1 MSIPAGILAIQI
13 LLPLASVICLQQFF
27 SYPIRTIY
35 YHGLF
40 LVFANLALAS
50 LAVGSAAL
58 LRPRSWGWYL
68 IFGIWG
74 IFFVALYFIHL
85 LSWIGSLYGGH
96 PFSFD
101 VALPYISDP
110 CSLKGFTNPALVWT
124 GLLVLPGMIFA
135 LYLLAAPL
143 LGRFACQALERA
155 RRVPTL
161 LRRHKWWALSAAL
174 LIATAFATTNH
185 FWPIEEW
192 KASYVEPV
200 VASLGINPTLI
211 PIRGAGLESAKE
223 AADYQVPQSFQQM
236 NIILIVVDAMR
247 SDQFGFTRYPRKLT
261 PFLDALV
268 ESGKLQAAGS
278 AYAASSS
285 TFGGLMSILRSRHV
299 FNMHTRAFALHDV
312 LKKAGYRVHFLLSGD
327 HVHYS
332 SLKYYFGN
340 GMDTFADGSSWQGY
354 APDPAIPHAG
364 SQSPQRNAGFGL
376 NDDSGLLATLRA
388 MPGFDGTPSFFYF
401 HLMSVHEAGIRHPEN
416 EVYQPAAGALGDVEK
431 FTNHNDNGLIQAD
444 KMIRDLLGELDRKG
458 FLKNSLVVITS
469 DHGQSLGEKGFFGHA
484 KNLNR
489 EELAIPVMVLDSEG
503 KNIPNFRMVRQVD
516 IAPTILD
523 RIGLPIP
530 ESWDGVSLYR
540 QPSARFSYHQLLDK
554 YGIIDSTEERT
565 LKYTFDADH
574 EVEELYDIT
583 ADPAEIDNL
592 VGGRSNSS
600 LSSIRV
606 ELKKFKDK

>member
-58 LRPRSWGWYL
+58 LGPRSWGWYL
-68 IFGIWG
+68 VFGIWG

-110 CSLKGFTNPALVWT
+110 GSLKGFTNPALVWT
-124 GLLVLPGMIFA
+124 GLLVLPGMILAF
-135 LYLLAAPL
+135 YLLAAPL
-143 LGRFACQALERA
+143 MGRFTCKALGRVRA
-155 RRVPTL
+155 VPVL
-161 LRRHKWWALSAAL
+161 LRRHKWRALSAAL
-174 LIATAFATTNH
+174 LIATVFATTNH
-185 FWPIEEW
+185 FWPIQEW

-211 PIRGAGLESAKE
+211 PIRGTGLESAKE
-223 AADYQVPQSFQQM
+223 AAGYQVPQSFQQM

-247 SDQFGFTRYPRKLT
+247 PDHFGFTGYPRKLT

-268 ESGKLQAAGS
+268 ESGKLQVAGA

-340 GMDTFADGSSWQGY
+340 GMDTFADGSSWKGY
-354 APDPAIPHAG
+354 A
-364 SQSPQRNAGFGL
+364 L
-376 NDDSGLLATLRA
+376 NDDSGLLATLQS
-388 MPGFDGTPSFFYF
+388 MPDFDGTPSFIYF
-401 HLMSVHEAGIRHPEN
+401 HLMSVHEAGIRHPES

-431 FTNHNDNGLIQAD
+431 FTNHYDNGLFQAD
-444 KMIRDLLGELDRKG
+444 QMIRDLISELDRKG

-489 EELAIPVMVLDSEG
+489 EELAIPLLVLDSEG

-554 YGIIDSTEERT
+554 YGIIDSTDERT

-574 EVEELYDIT
+574 GTEELYDLS
-583 ADPAEIDNL
+583 ADPAEMNNL
-592 VGGRSNSS
+592 AGRET
-600 LSSIRV
+600 LSEFR
-606 ELKKFKDK
+606 ERLGAFKKPPHH